1 MKITQIFHN
10 SRRRIKEDANSRNKR
25 AIMKLISFVEWK
37 IIFCLVAC
45 NMARLSF
52 QFIKVSDLIDKMHFG
67 DIQIKNFCLKIIIFI
82 WGHFYFCW
90 CNLIFFIYIDGIY
103 LFTDA
108 RMHVRTNVNW
118 LSANDLIHYASVNI
132 RNRRDHHH
140 DSISIECI

>member
-67 DIQIKNFCLKIIIFI
+67 DIQTKNFCLKIIIFI

-90 CNLIFFIYIDGIY
+90 CNLIFFIYIYWWHLFIY
-103 LFTDA
+103 RCTHA
-108 RMHVRTNVNW
+108 CAHKRE
-118 LSANDLIHYASVNI
+118 LIKRERLNSLRQCEYSKSTRPSSRFN
-132 RNRRDHHH
+132 
-140 DSISIECI
+140 